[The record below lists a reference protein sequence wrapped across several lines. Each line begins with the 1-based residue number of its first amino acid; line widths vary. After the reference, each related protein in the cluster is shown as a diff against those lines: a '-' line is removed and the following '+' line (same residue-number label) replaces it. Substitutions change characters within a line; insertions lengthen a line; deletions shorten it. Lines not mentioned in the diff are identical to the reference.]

1 MIVGACGFGSTGSSV
16 ISDYL
21 LEFENTSVL
30 DRLEFTWVSGV
41 DGLVDLEYHLMHPHM
56 RTNDSIVAIDRYI
69 KRMKREE
76 RLFIKSGLVPKQ
88 KYEKS
93 TYDFINSITNTTWYW
108 YNLEPYT
115 FKEKYFD
122 FYFMEKRVIPFFER
136 KLGRRIDCYPTK
148 QVNLSVMPDN
158 FYDASRKHVRELLLL
173 LGADFTKRI
182 VMDQPFAANNP
193 QACFK
198 FFDDPYAIVVDRDP
212 RDNYVFSRTRLLTKN
227 HFMPT
232 ENVEDFVI
240 YYRKIRDNQPYKMPN
255 ERILLLQFE
264 DLIYKYDKTTK
275 LIRDFLKLPENP
287 KPKTIFDPS
296 LSIANTQVWKRFPQY
311 EKDIKYIEEHLPEYL
326 YDFSG
331 LDTPD
336 PNSKMFFGKSPLHK

>member
-41 DGLVDLEYHLMHPHM
+41 DGLIDLEYHVMHPHM

-76 RLFIKSGLVPKQ
+76 RLFIKSGLVPK
-88 KYEKS
+88 KEYEKS
-93 TYDFINSITNTTWYW
+93 TFDFIDAITSTTWKW

-122 FYFMEKRVIPFFER
+122 FYFMEKRVIPFFEK
-136 KLGRRIDCYPTK
+136 KLGHRIDCYPTR
-148 QVNLSVMPDN
+148 QVNLSVLPEN
-158 FYDASRKHVRELLLL
+158 FYDAAKTHVKELLTL
-173 LGADFTKRI
+173 LGADFSKRI

-193 QACFK
+193 QACFP
-198 FFDDPYAIVVDRDP
+198 FFEDPYAIIVDRDP

-232 ENVEDFVI
+232 ERVEDFVK
-240 YYRKIRDNQPYKMPN
+240 YFRQIRDNQPYKEPH
-255 ERILLLQFE
+255 ERILVLQFE
-264 DLIYKYDKTTK
+264 DLVYNYDITTK
-275 LIRDFLKLPENP
+275 KLRDFLNLPENP
-287 KPKTIFDPS
+287 NPKSIFDPS

-311 EKDIKYIEEHLPEYL
+311 DNDIKYIEDNLSEYL
-326 YDFSG
+326 FDFSG
-331 LDTPD
+331 FDVPD